1 MGFNK
6 RYVNKESLLNQ
17 YKTGGMEAVK
27 TYLLKPDALIFASDS
42 AEAAA
47 TDDFEELEKVLKN
60 WLNGK

>member
-6 RYVNKESLLNQ
+6 RYVNKKSLLYQ
-17 YKTGGMEAVK
+17 YVTGGMEAVK

-42 AEAAA
+42 AEAAS
-47 TDDFEELEKVLKN
+47 TDTFEELEQILKK